1 MRRTIDTFLPAVSQ
15 IQALELKFL
24 AKRPRAVRLAD
35 LLVTHF
41 GTARFFFL
49 SLGVTLI
56 WVALNLG
63 WISGFVPFD
72 PYPFILLTMV
82 ASVGAIFMTVVIL
95 ISQNRQATI
104 NTLRNE
110 LLLQI
115 ILITERELTQA
126 LRLLAKRGK
135 GRPDRELTQM
145 LKETNV
151 SAIERILTKQLRN
164 NGA

>member
-24 AKRPRAVRLAD
+24 AKRPWAVRLAD

-56 WVALNLG
+56 WVILNIG
-63 WISGFVPFD
+63 WISGFVSFD

-95 ISQNRQATI
+95 ISQNRQAAI

-110 LLLQI
+110 LLLQL
-115 ILITERELTQA
+115 ILITERELTRA

-135 GRPDRELTQM
+135 GRPDPELTQM

-151 SAIERILTKQLRN
+151 SAIERILTKQLTN
-164 NGA
+164 NGV

>member
-1 MRRTIDTFLPAVSQ
+1 MRRTLDSLFPAVSQ

-24 AKRPRAVRLAD
+24 AKRPWAVRLAD
-35 LLVTHF
+35 LLVIHF

-49 SLGVTLI
+49 SLGVTFVWL
-56 WVALNLG
+56 ALNLG
-63 WISGFVPFD
+63 WISGIIPFD

-95 ISQNRQATI
+95 ISQNRQAAI

-110 LLLQI
+110 LLLQL
-115 ILITERELTQA
+115 ILITERELTRA
-126 LRLLAKRGK
+126 LRLLAKRGR

-145 LKETNV
+145 MKETNV
-151 SAIERILTKQLRN
+151 LAIERTLTKQLRN
-164 NGA
+164 NGV